1 MTEQMSSEVDVK
13 NGQKSGKVHFLKCI
27 FLVQMHLAT
36 HFFLAHVKFK
46 SKITYL
52 STGISRIHRQMTEQ
66 WSFEVTV
73 KNVTEQDGGGAA
85 GRNFY
90 FICLGYIYCI

>member
-1 MTEQMSSEVDVK
+1 MTEQWSSEVDVK

-46 SKITYL
+46 SKISYL
-52 STGISRIHRQMTEQ
+52 GTGISRIHRQMTEQ

-73 KNVTEQDGGGAA
+73 KNVTNGQAQQQHGTSIL
-85 GRNFY
+85 FV
-90 FICLGYIYCI
+90 